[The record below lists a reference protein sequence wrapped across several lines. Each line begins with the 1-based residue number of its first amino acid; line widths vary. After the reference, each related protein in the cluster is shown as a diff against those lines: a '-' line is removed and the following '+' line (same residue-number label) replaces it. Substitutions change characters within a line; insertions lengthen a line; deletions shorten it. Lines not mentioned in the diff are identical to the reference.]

1 MTITLNLPK
10 FRLMTFTM
18 SQKRELFTIGHFNL
32 SEEDFIYHLK
42 LHDMMALGD
51 VRSYLYS

>member
-1 MTITLNLPK
+1 
-10 FRLMTFTM
+10 MTFTM